1 MGLFFIYK
9 SPTEYFSELM
19 MTSYDPDLFGAESN
33 KSSFDIL
40 NDVNLYNH
48 TVALIQNVGEN
59 IVVIL

>member
-1 MGLFFIYK
+1 
-9 SPTEYFSELM
+9 M

-33 KSSFDIL
+33 KSSFAIL